1 VHVAAAAPRPPAAA
15 APRPG
20 HTGAPALRPSTSASA
35 SDVVDQSHSD
45 LDALPR
51 RCIDMMGLALLLLL
65 AYASCLVSV
74 PFANSSAGTAGT
86 GGGPSCSCVPAS
98 LCQPL
103 HPQPPPRIEQAVFL
117 EGETYNGTANDGGVW
132 PWQPGV
138 TTVVV
143 FGAGRDTGAAFQSTL
158 CEAHRHGARAL
169 LPAAPRITAADNLSS
184 AAFRRSWVRSAIARL
199 RGDPSVPGAVR
210 GWDGLNMDIESRDLG
225 ARRGL
230 TALVCEL
237 RAQMQAVLPGS
248 HLTFDSSVEPRLD
261 ASPHHWGGGPMAL
274 DYAGLARCVDY
285 FVPMAY
291 DMQRRPPPTFAPV
304 PSANSPLPAIE
315 AGLEF
320 YIHTL
325 HISPSQ
331 LVLAVPLYGY
341 DVPCRAGGDQQACSL
356 LDGASMKRDTKS
368 YATIL
373 RDLLPRA
380 IGGSSRWNSTAASP
394 YFDYRNGSSHQR
406 HRGAASAAS
415 FLAAVLAEI
424 YLCNVCSCQEVLRRN
439 ERG

>member
-1 VHVAAAAPRPPAAA
+1 MRGRLAAGAESDRPARRRRHRRRAAAAPRPWLPTGHRRRPCG
-15 APRPG
+15 PR
-20 HTGAPALRPSTSASA
+20 RASA
-35 SDVVDQSHSD
+35 SDVVDRSHSD

-65 AYASCLVSV
+65 AYASCLASV
-74 PFANSSAGTAGT
+74 PFANSSAGAAGT

-199 RGDPSVPGAVR
+199 RGDSSVPGAVR

-261 ASPHHWGGGPMAL
+261 ASPHHWGGGPSLGASPQTTSAKADIL
-274 DYAGLARCVDY
+274 KTANAEVVDY
-285 FVPMAY
+285 GR
-291 DMQRRPPPTFAPV
+291 QG
-304 PSANSPLPAIE
+304 N
-315 AGLEF
+315 
-320 YIHTL
+320 
-325 HISPSQ
+325 
-331 LVLAVPLYGY
+331 
-341 DVPCRAGGDQQACSL
+341 
-356 LDGASMKRDTKS
+356 
-368 YATIL
+368 IL
-373 RDLLPRA
+373 
-380 IGGSSRWNSTAASP
+380 
-394 YFDYRNGSSHQR
+394 
-406 HRGAASAAS
+406 
-415 FLAAVLAEI
+415 
-424 YLCNVCSCQEVLRRN
+424 
-439 ERG
+439 